1 MEIEELK
8 ELIDSTIN
16 ENGERAIT
24 GKALNL
30 VLNELVSLVSTSKPQ
45 TAERIYVNLIDK
57 SSLTEAEKASNAALY
72 QKLKTAFENDEL
84 LPTVVFQTSVKGV
97 LPDDYPPYTSVPI
110 NVVYMGS
117 DDDPKYAGKIMLSCE
132 FVPVLS
138 ELILLEDGT
147 FEEAIEA

>member
-84 LPTVVFQTSVKGV
+84 LPTVVYQASVEGT
-97 LPDDYPPYTSVPI
+97 LSDDYPSYISAPI
-110 NVVYMGS
+110 NAVFMGR

-138 ELILLEDGT
+138 GLTLLEDGT